1 MHGRVARYGYTGDA
15 HELARRAEE
24 GMLPVFQAQPGFKGY
39 SLLDTGGEVISISS
53 WDSAAS
59 ADAASSLAAEWIAE
73 NMAGEIELK
82 EARVGEVLF
91 STVLGVSTKAGSTA

>member
-15 HELARRAEE
+15 HDLARRAEE
-24 GMLPVFQAQPGFKGY
+24 GMLPIFQAQPGFQSY
-39 SLLDTGGEVISISS
+39 SLLESDGEIISISG

-59 ADAASSLAAEWIAE
+59 ADAASSLAVEWIAE
-73 NMAGEIELK
+73 NMADEIQLK
-82 EARVGEVLF
+82 EARIGEFLF

>member
-1 MHGRVARYGYTGDA
+1 MHGRVARYRYGGDA
-15 HELARRAEE
+15 HDIARRAEE
-24 GMLPVFQAQPGFKGY
+24 GVLPIFQAQPGFKGY

>member
-1 MHGRVARYGYTGDA
+1 MHSRIARYGFMGDPQ
-15 HELARRAEE
+15 ELARRAEE
-24 GMLPVFQAQPGFKGY
+24 GMLPIFQSQPGFKGY
-39 SLLDTGGEVISISS
+39 SLIESDGEAISITS

-59 ADAASSLAAEWIAE
+59 ADAASALAADWIAE

-91 STVLGVSTKAGSTA
+91 STVFGVSTKSGATA